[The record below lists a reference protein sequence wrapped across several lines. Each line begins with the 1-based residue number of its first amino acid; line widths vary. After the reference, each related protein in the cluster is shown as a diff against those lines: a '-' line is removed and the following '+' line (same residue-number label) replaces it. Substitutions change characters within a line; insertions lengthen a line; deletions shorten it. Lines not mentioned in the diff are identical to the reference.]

1 MIEKKIHQIYFDF
14 YGKTFEENKLFVES
28 QKSFLNNCKGYE
40 YKLWSEK
47 ECNDL
52 VLQNFPQHYDFYIN
66 LRHKIQQVDFARCVI
81 LYCCGGLYADL
92 DMICL
97 KPIEELL
104 KNNVVFHNVKDVHPN
119 YSFIENDIMACRKG
133 SNIMLAII
141 NNQQQ
146 NYTDVCKKE
155 IYNTWKIRFILQT
168 TGPKYVSRIVKK
180 YMKGYKPLNNI
191 VYTKAHK
198 DNYDINDY
206 YFMDYKTNSW
216 VNTLN

>member
-1 MIEKKIHQIYFDF
+1 
-14 YGKTFEENKLFVES
+14 
-28 QKSFLNNCKGYE
+28 
-40 YKLWSEK
+40 
-47 ECNDL
+47 
-52 VLQNFPQHYDFYIN
+52 
-66 LRHKIQQVDFARCVI
+66 
-81 LYCCGGLYADL
+81 
-92 DMICL
+92 MICL

-119 YSFIENDIMACRKG
+119 YSFIENDIMACGKG

-146 NYTDVCKKE
+146 NYTEVCKKE

-216 VNTLN
+216 INTLN